1 MHSPNPLPPLP
12 MPAERWAAVV
22 AQLHVSEQTARVA
35 EMVLRGLSDKS
46 IGAELGIGVGT
57 VRIYIA
63 RLFLKTGAENR
74 VGLVIKFFVM
84 AAGEDSGEAFRQSR

>member
-1 MHSPNPLPPLP
+1 
-12 MPAERWAAVV
+12 MPAERWGAVV
-22 AQLHVSEQTARVA
+22 TQLKVSEQTARVA
-35 EMVLRGLSDKS
+35 EMVLRGLGDKA
-46 IGAELGIGVGT
+46 IAAELGIGVGT

-84 AAGEDSGEAFRQSR
+84 ATGDASGEASRQAR